1 MTKWPLVQP
10 DLFEERRKSLPAPQR
25 VKAVELLQGLL
36 AEAMAPPTVIGQPAK
51 QSGASDDQDH
61 T

>member
-25 VKAVELLQGLL
+25 VKAVELLQAAAGGSDG
-36 AEAMAPPTVIGQPAK
+36 AADGDRPARK
-51 QSGASDDQDH
+51 AVGGER
-61 T
+61 